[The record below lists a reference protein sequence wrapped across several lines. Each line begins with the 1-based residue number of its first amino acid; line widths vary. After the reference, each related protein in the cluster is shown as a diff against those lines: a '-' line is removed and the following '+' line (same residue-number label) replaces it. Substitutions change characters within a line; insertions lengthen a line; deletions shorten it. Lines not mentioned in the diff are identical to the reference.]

1 MPHHPNILYRIK
13 QAGSIGSALFFS
25 EHPICRIGYYTT
37 EVIAARG
44 L

>member
-13 QAGSIGSALFFS
+13 QAGSVGSALFFS
-25 EHPICRIGYYTT
+25 VHPKCRTGCSAT